1 MVIDRDG
8 VGVGVLLMP
17 IRALSKHRGAKIM
30 WDAHDFGDVHQDRI
44 VAAQLTW
51 EWSV

>member
-17 IRALSKHRGAKIM
+17 IRALSKHR
-30 WDAHDFGDVHQDRI
+30 DAHDSWDVHQDRI

-51 EWSV
+51 EWSI